1 MKDLFIVNVDDKY
14 NYLIDALMKT
24 IRFKWYS
31 YKTSFGCKTFRQMY
45 KLSQFL
51 INEIISLLN
60 FNNWIDVL
68 FIIWLINQLMTSIV

>member
-31 YKTSFGCKTFRQMY
+31 YKTSFGCKTFRQMN
-45 KLSQFL
+45 KLSQF
-51 INEIISLLN
+51 
-60 FNNWIDVL
+60 
-68 FIIWLINQLMTSIV
+68 